1 MKAVKTPLF
10 SFLTVLIVLSPFLF
24 NCTQTT
30 TSDSESSTLKIGFI
44 GNFGW
49 ELGLDTLKGIEIMAE
64 ADNKAGGISV
74 GDKKYQVEIISY
86 DSAMDQAKAIA
97 AANRLIFKDKVKYI
111 ISDPLYIPALLQITD
126 PNKILLIAGTPGKEN
141 LKPEWH
147 YSWMTAGT
155 NFQVY
160 ANVVW
165 FVKNY
170 PKEAKNWVI
179 VYPDNATGRM
189 AAEDIVKP
197 VNNIIGVAPEMVS
210 YPDGTMDFSAIATT
224 VTNMKPSVVT
234 AYGMGTNEACQ
245 CIKAL
250 RSSGYKGLLFGT
262 TQSIVYLLVDIMPL
276 DQIEGLLAG
285 ADVFQFDPPLTEEA
299 KEFKAAWIEKEG
311 EFVNPLLTFTTF
323 YPSLIAA
330 IKKAGSLDQD
340 KIKAVLDNG
349 FSFTAPLGKF
359 QMVARPDFNNDRTV
373 DSISTTYIAIA
384 KNGKNELYATIDTE
398 TGYEYW
404 KEAVGIK

>member
-1 MKAVKTPLF
+1 MKAVKIPLF
-10 SFLTVLIVLSPFLF
+10 SFLTVLIILSLF
-24 NCTQTT
+24 TSSCTQTS
-30 TSDSESSTLKIGFI
+30 TSDSESSTLKVGFI
-44 GNFGW
+44 GSFSW

-74 GDKKYQVEIISY
+74 GGKKYQVEIIPY

-97 AANRLIFKDKVKYI
+97 AANRLVFKDKVKFI
-111 ISDPLYIPALLQITD
+111 ISDPLYIPALLQVTD
-126 PNKILLIAGTPGKEN
+126 PNKVLLIAGTPGKEN

-155 NFQVY
+155 NFQAY
-160 ANVVW
+160 ATVVW

-170 PKEAKNWVI
+170 PEEAKNWVV
-179 VYPDNATGRM
+179 VYPDNSTGRM

-224 VTNMKPSVVT
+224 VTHMKPSVIT

-250 RSSGYKGLLFGT
+250 RASGYEGLIFGT
-262 TQSIVYLLVDIMPL
+262 TQSIVDLLADIMPL

-299 KEFKAAWIEKEG
+299 KEFKAAWIAKEG
-311 EFVNPLLTFTTF
+311 EFASPVLTFTTF

-330 IKKAGSLDQD
+330 IEKAGTFDQD
-340 KIKAVLDNG
+340 KIKEVLDNG
-349 FSFTAPLGKF
+349 FIFTAPLGTF
-359 QMVARPDFNNDRTV
+359 RMVARPDFNNERTV
-373 DSISTTYIAIA
+373 DSMSTAYIAIA
-384 KNGKNELYATIDTE
+384 KNGKNELHATIETE

-404 KEAVGIK
+404 KEAVGLK